1 MIVNRQDARLGFFV
15 LAALALFLGLLIYK
29 GAPKVAES
37 NHPLFI
43 RLEQLQGVDVG
54 TPVLLQGYP
63 VGRVDKVD
71 LKRDGTTYT
80 FIIRASIQEGIV
92 LWEGTK
98 AAVIGQGLSG
108 TALSLVLPP
117 TDQRTTELGED
128 ALLPGEPGTSLDTVI
143 AKADKL
149 IGDLD
154 GSVKELRAQF
164 RQRGAGVF
172 LDHPA
177 VAKALKD
184 LDATLRSYQ
193 GLAEQGKHTVAG
205 LDPALADLQGSL
217 KQVRTLLDNRSG
229 DLDATLKNLA
239 TLTQRMSNLSAA
251 LDDAVRT
258 DQPQLADTLKGV
270 KALTASLQELVEL
283 LKQKPHWVMWG
294 TPSNA
299 AKQKAKDA
307 VGQSASPK

>member
-15 LAALALFLGLLIYK
+15 LAAFALFLGFLIYK
-29 GAPKVAES
+29 SAPRVAAS
-37 NHPLFI
+37 SQTYSI

-63 VGRVDKVD
+63 VGRVEEVD
-71 LKRDGTTYT
+71 LKRDGTSYY
-80 FIIRASIQEGIV
+80 FIARTSIREDIL
-92 LWEGTK
+92 LWNGTK
-98 AAVIGQGLSG
+98 AAVVGQGLSG

-117 TDQRTTELGED
+117 TDQRDVSLQQGAT
-128 ALLPGEPGTSLDTVI
+128 LPGEPGSSLDTVI

-149 IGDLD
+149 LGDMD
-154 GSVKELRAQF
+154 ASVNELRAEF
-164 RQRGAGVF
+164 RKRGAGVV

-193 GLAEQGKHTVAG
+193 GLAEQGRRTVAG

-217 KQVRTLLDNRSG
+217 KQVRALLDNRSG
-229 DLDATLKNLA
+229 DLDTTLKNLA
-239 TLTQRMSNLSAA
+239 SLSQRLNSLGAA
-251 LDDAVRT
+251 LDEAVRT
-258 DQPQLADTLKGV
+258 DQPQLAETLKGV

-283 LKQKPHWVMWG
+283 LKQKPHWVVWG
-294 TPSNA
+294 TPTGA

-307 VGQSASPK
+307 VGK

>member
-15 LAALALFLGLLIYK
+15 LGALALFLGLLVYK
-29 GAPKVAES
+29 SAPKVAAS
-37 NHPLFI
+37 NHVYDI
-43 RLEQLQGVDVG
+43 RLDQLQGVDAG

-63 VGRVDKVD
+63 VGQVVKVD
-71 LKRDGTTYT
+71 LKRDGTQYS
-80 FIIRASIQEGIV
+80 FIARASIQDGIL
-92 LWEGTK
+92 LWDGTK
-98 AAVIGQGLSG
+98 AAVVGQGLSG

-117 TDQRTTELGED
+117 VDQRTVELREG
-128 ALLPGEPGTSLDTVI
+128 ATLPGEPGSSLDTVI

-149 IGDLD
+149 ITDLD
-154 GSVKELRAQF
+154 ASVNDLRMQF
-164 RQRGAGVF
+164 QKRGAGVV

-184 LDATLRSYQ
+184 LDGTLRSYQ
-193 GLAEQGKHTVAG
+193 GLAEQGKHAVAG
-205 LDPALADLQGSL
+205 LDPALADLQASL

-239 TLTQRMSNLSAA
+239 SLTQRMDALSGA
-251 LDDAVRT
+251 LDEAVRT

-270 KALTASLQELVEL
+270 KDLTASLQELVEL

-294 TPSNA
+294 TPSAA
-299 AKQKAKDA
+299 AKQKARDA
-307 VGQSASPK
+307 ASQPAK

>member
-1 MIVNRQDARLGFFV
+1 MIVKRQDARLGFFV
-15 LAALALFLGLLIYK
+15 LAALALFLALLTYK
-29 GAPKVAES
+29 SAPKVAAS
-37 NHPLFI
+37 DHSYAI
-43 RLEQLQGVDVG
+43 RLDQLQGVEVG

-63 VGRVDKVD
+63 VGRVEQVD
-71 LKRDGTTYT
+71 LQREGTSYY
-80 FIIRASIQEGIV
+80 FIARASAEKRIV

-108 TALSLVLPP
+108 TAISLVLP
-117 TDQRTTELGED
+117 DQRTVELQNG
-128 ALLPGEPGTSLDTVI
+128 ATLPGEAGSSLDTVI

-149 IGDLD
+149 FTDLD
-154 GSVKELRAQF
+154 TSVNDLRGQF
-164 RQRGAGVF
+164 QRRGAGVL

-184 LDATLRSYQ
+184 LDVTLRSYQ
-193 GLAEQGKHTVAG
+193 GLAEQGKHAVAG
-205 LDPALADLQGSL
+205 LDPALADLQASL
-217 KQVRTLLDNRSG
+217 KQVRRLLDNRSG

-239 TLTQRMSNLSAA
+239 SLTQRMDALSGA
-251 LDDAVRT
+251 LDEAVRT

-294 TPSNA
+294 TPSDA

-307 VGQSASPK
+307 AAQPAK

>member
-15 LAALALFLGLLIYK
+15 LAALTLFLGLLVYK
-29 GAPKVAES
+29 SAPKVSES

-71 LKRDGTTYT
+71 LKRDGTTYY
-80 FIIRASIQEGIV
+80 FIARASIQDGIL
-92 LWEGTK
+92 LWDGTK

-108 TALSLVLPP
+108 TALSLVLPAA
-117 TDQRTTELGED
+117 DQRTVELRDG
-128 ALLPGEPGTSLDTVI
+128 AILPGEQGSSLDTVI

-154 GSVKELRAQF
+154 GSVNELRAQF
-164 RQRGAGVF
+164 RQRGAGVI

-193 GLAEQGKHTVAG
+193 GLAEQGKHAVAG

-229 DLDATLKNLA
+229 DLDTTLKNIA
-239 TLTQRMSNLSAA
+239 ALTQRMDSLGAA
-251 LDDAVRT
+251 LDEAVRT

-307 VGQSASPK
+307 AATK

>member
-15 LAALALFLGLLIYK
+15 LAALALFLGLLVFK
-29 GAPKVAES
+29 SAPKMAES
-37 NHPLFI
+37 SRGYAV
-43 RLEQLQGVDVG
+43 RLDQLQGVEVG
-54 TPVLLQGYP
+54 TPVLLQGYA
-63 VGRVDKVD
+63 VGRVEKVD
-71 LKRDGTTYT
+71 LERDGTVYF
-80 FIIRASIQEGIV
+80 FIARISIQDGIL

-98 AAVIGQGLSG
+98 AAVTGQGLSG
-108 TALSLVLPP
+108 TALALVLPP
-117 TDQRTTELGED
+117 EDQRRAALGEG
-128 ALLPGEPGTSLDTVI
+128 ATLAGEPGSSLDTVI

-154 GSVKELRAQF
+154 GSVNDLRAQF
-164 RQRGAGVF
+164 QQRGAGVV

-177 VAKALKD
+177 MAKALKD

-193 GLAEQGKHTVAG
+193 GLAEQGRHAVAG
-205 LDPALADLQGSL
+205 LDPALADLQAGL
-217 KQVRTLLDNRSG
+217 KRVRTVLDNRSG

-239 TLTQRMSNLSAA
+239 TLTQRMDALSAA
-251 LDDAVRT
+251 LDEAVRT
-258 DQPQLADTLKGV
+258 DQPQLASTLKGV

-294 TPSNA
+294 TPGDA

-307 VGQSASPK
+307 AAAPAK